1 MMLIGHRPALF
12 LSPPVAGLVVESVGE
27 PVFSQ
32 DVGCEGDSEEVLAP
46 LLHLLLKDQGHE
58 RPLEVQVDLLDGQA
72 VAVAVLDGDV
82 VEGEGEL
89 VGVEADGWL
98 GGEGCQLDG
107 GRAKEP
113 GGVRK
118 RELWMGRETT

>member
-1 MMLIGHRPALF
+1 MVGLMLIGHSRPALF
-12 LSPPVAGLVVESVGE
+12 LSSPVAGLVVESVSE
-27 PVFSQ
+27 PVVFPQ
-32 DVGCEGDSEEVLAP
+32 DVSCEGDSEEVLAP

-89 VGVEADGWL
+89 VGVETDGWL

-107 GRAKEP
+107 G
-113 GGVRK
+113 
-118 RELWMGRETT
+118 